1 MREYLKFYID
11 GEWVDPVEPNTVDIE
26 NPATEEVAGRIS
38 LGSAADVDKAVKA
51 ARRAFASWSV
61 TTREERLDVL
71 NAILVESQKRA
82 AELAAA
88 VTEEMGAP
96 AGLASGPQ
104 VGLMFGHLT
113 TAIESLKT
121 FPFTEPRGETTVVKE
136 PIGVCG
142 LITPWNWPLNQISV
156 KVFPALATGCTSVL
170 KPSEVAPFSA
180 QIFAEIL
187 HTAGVPAGV
196 FNLIQGNG
204 PGVGVAL
211 ASHPDIDMVSF
222 TGSTR
227 AGIEVARLA
236 APTVKRVAQELGGK
250 SPNIVLDDAAFA
262 ENVASGVVTMM
273 GNSGQT
279 CSAPSR
285 MLVPAARMVE
295 AIDVARKA
303 AEGVTV
309 GDPNGG
315 SALGP
320 VVSGTQ
326 FEKIQALIAK
336 GIDEG
341 ATLVAGGIGRPD
353 GLTTG
358 YYVKPTVFADVTND
372 MTIAREEIFG
382 PVLTVLGY
390 DDLDDAVEIANDTDY
405 GLAGYVSGE
414 DLDTARAVASRIRAG
429 WVAINSAFDFNSAF
443 GGYKRSGNGREWGDI
458 GFGEYLETK
467 SILGYGASEATGDR
481 HGASEATGDRPGAA
495 Q

>member
-1 MREYLKFYID
+1 MRDYLKFYID
-11 GEWVDPVEPNTVDIE
+11 GEWVDPVEPRTADIE
-26 NPATEEVAGRIS
+26 NPATEQVAGRIS
-38 LGSAADVDKAVKA
+38 IGSAADVDKAVVA
-51 ARRAFASWSV
+51 ARRAFATWSV
-61 TTREERLDVL
+61 TTVEERLEIL
-71 NAILVESQKRA
+71 NAILAEAQSRA
-82 AELAAA
+82 GELAEA

-104 VGLMFGHLT
+104 VGLLFGHLT
-113 TAIESLKT
+113 TAIEALKS
-121 FPFTEPRGETTVVKE
+121 FPFVEHRGNTTIVKE

-156 KVFPALATGCTSVL
+156 KVFPALSTGCTSVL

-180 QIFAEIL
+180 QLFAEIL

-196 FNLIQGNG
+196 FNLVQGDG
-204 PGVGVAL
+204 AGVGVAL

-227 AGIEVARLA
+227 AGIEVARNA

-262 ENVASGVVTMM
+262 KSVSSGVVTMF

-285 MLVPAARMVE
+285 MLVPNARMEE
-295 AIDVARKA
+295 AKEIA
-303 AEGVTV
+303 AAAAAGVQI
-309 GDPNGG
+309 GDPNSG
-315 SALGP
+315 ATVGP

-326 FEKIQALIAK
+326 YEKIQGLIQK

-341 ATLVAGGIGRPD
+341 ATLVAGGPGRPD
-353 GLTTG
+353 GLETG

-390 DDLDDAVEIANDTDY
+390 DDIDDAVAIANDTDY

-414 DLDTARAVASRIRAG
+414 DIATARAVAARIRAG
-429 WVAINSAFDFNSAF
+429 QVAINHAFDFNSAF
-443 GGYKRSGNGREWGDI
+443 GGYKQSGNGREWGDI
-458 GFGEYLETK
+458 GFHEYLETK
-467 SILGYGASEATGDR
+467 SILGYGSE
-481 HGASEATGDRPGAA
+481 
-495 Q
+495 